1 MLRPILVNN
10 STRSLEGEKKG
21 EEKRERERERER
33 NPPIAVILQPF
44 DPTAFPMVLHEK
56 CIRATRVY
64 PRFNAC

>member
-33 NPPIAVILQPF
+33 RWFYMKN
-44 DPTAFPMVLHEK
+44 AFALRA
-56 CIRATRVY
+56 CIRDLMRV
-64 PRFNAC
+64 N